1 MRGAEELSD
10 DKMSMHRSAR
20 PSQSPCAF
28 CIRNTEITQSPSFT
42 DFWHEQWTVNSHGD
56 AMLDDPTPHDVSMLK
71 TLHDIVQK
79 ELRNLLEV
87 RA

>member
-1 MRGAEELSD
+1 MPKKEKETHTCHECGLEDLEACEGHEELSD

-42 DFWHEQWTVNSHGD
+42 DFWHE
-56 AMLDDPTPHDVSMLK
+56 
-71 TLHDIVQK
+71 
-79 ELRNLLEV
+79 
-87 RA
+87 